1 MTNVSIEY
9 TNKFLNYLKET
20 RLEKLA
26 AVSDSKE
33 EQTKKELDLIRRI
46 QSFDDPMAMKR
57 LLAMYRATISSA
69 IRSSGILSVMT
80 EDNAQQEAIAIFRDK
95 IKKYNYQGYLNGSE
109 KATPFTYMNS
119 VLTPS
124 LQKLN
129 YNNSGSGVR
138 MSEELRGFNKS
149 KFTAEQLLERQ
160 LNRKPTYEEVELFM
174 KQEMGIKNKNLS
186 TATLKR
192 IDHYG
197 TNEFSGSQ
205 TINGAEGA
213 EKLTLSDVT
222 SVSDNIQELYN
233 QSLEE
238 QMVESEIEKFVEDK
252 NKQTLLKMNFGI
264 GEYKNKKAKSVNEAA
279 FNCGITYYEA
289 NKLISSFRK
298 HISSKR
304 GV

>member
-1 MTNVSIEY
+1 MTNMEY
-9 TNKFLNYLKET
+9 TNKFLDYLKET

-26 AVSDSKE
+26 AVSDNKA
-33 EQTKKELDLIRRI
+33 EQTKKELELVKRI

-57 LLAMYRATISSA
+57 LLAMYKATISSA

-95 IKKYNYQGYLNGSE
+95 IKKYNYQGYLNGTE
-109 KATPFTYMNS
+109 TATPFTYMNS

-160 LNRKPTYEEVELFM
+160 FNRKPTYEEVELFM

-186 TATLKR
+186 VAALKR

-197 TNEFSGSQ
+197 TNEYSGSQ

-222 SVSDNIQELYN
+222 SVSENIQELYN

-238 QMVESEIEKFVEDK
+238 QMVETEIEKFTDDV
-252 NKQTLLKMNFGI
+252 NKQKLLKMNFGV
-264 GEYKNKKAKSVNEAA
+264 GEYRNNKARSVNEAS

-289 NKLISSFRK
+289 NKLISSFRQ